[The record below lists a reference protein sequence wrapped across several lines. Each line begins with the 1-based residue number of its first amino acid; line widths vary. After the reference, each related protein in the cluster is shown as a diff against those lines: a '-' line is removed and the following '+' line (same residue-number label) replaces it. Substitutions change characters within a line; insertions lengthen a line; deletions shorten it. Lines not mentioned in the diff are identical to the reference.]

1 MDQISANISKMQI
14 DSFSKK
20 LDSSLVIDTT
30 ISVTFNIDTIKLQQG
45 DFKMFTC
52 SVTAIQTNG
61 TTISRTISLTYNS
74 VNNVAGSYFLKT
86 QAYILVAGITGMTIT
101 PQLINNNTLC
111 VIKITL
117 SGGRATKIHYRR
129 QEI

>member
-14 DSFSKK
+14 DSFSKN

-30 ISVTFNIDTIKLQQG
+30 VTTTFNIDTIKLKTG
-45 DFKMFTC
+45 DFRMYTV
-52 SVTAIQTNG
+52 SVMAIQTNG
-61 TTISRTISLTYNS
+61 TTISRTIYLSYNA
-74 VNNVAGSYFLKT
+74 VNNVVGSYFLKT
-86 QAYILVAGITGMTIT
+86 TQSVLVAGITGMVIT
-101 PQLINNNTLC
+101 PQLLNNNTIC

-117 SGGRATKIHYRR
+117 TGKSTKIHYRR

>member
-45 DFKMFTC
+45 DFRMYTC

-61 TTISRTISLTYNS
+61 TTISRTISLTYNA
-74 VNNVAGSYFLKT
+74 VNNVAGSYYLKVT
-86 QAYILVAGITGMTIT
+86 QSVLMAGISGMTIT

-111 VIKITL
+111 VIRITL
-117 SGGRATKIHYRR
+117 NGRATKIHYRR